1 MGASSQSP
9 SDHPLKIATASRRCT
24 ELLHRIQ
31 ISQAI
36 VGSALEV
43 PSVSSALE
51 EMTRRR
57 HVASE
62 SGIRALLAEYN
73 FIVPIEPGKPLDT
86 EKVVSLLAEGLAKQT
101 AVNAAMVISA
111 VAGSGGVGKTA
122 LAVHWAHRV
131 AAQFPDGQLHA
142 DMNGFGPGG
151 QFCVAVGGG
160 TTNPGGIDVVVV
172 V

>member
-111 VAGSGGVGKTA
+111 AVVILSHSTA
-122 LAVHWAHRV
+122 DDVFTEVCKLA
-131 AAQFPDGQLHA
+131 
-142 DMNGFGPGG
+142 
-151 QFCVAVGGG
+151 
-160 TTNPGGIDVVVV
+160 IDLDPTKWIPLLDLEIK
-172 V
+172 